1 MKVLGVN
8 MHVLGVY
15 IYACTTAQPPAYRVL
30 GIFACTRV
38 CVNWE
43 LLAKDKVMK
52 GESAALMDVRRCRV
66 WRLQGRTRREVSIL
80 FL

>member
-1 MKVLGVN
+1 M
-8 MHVLGVY
+8 
-15 IYACTTAQPPAYRVL
+15 L

-52 GESAALMDVRRCRV
+52 GEFAALIDVPRCRV
-66 WRLQGRTRREVSIL
+66 WTLQGRRGSGVSTVFFGVL
-80 FL
+80 L